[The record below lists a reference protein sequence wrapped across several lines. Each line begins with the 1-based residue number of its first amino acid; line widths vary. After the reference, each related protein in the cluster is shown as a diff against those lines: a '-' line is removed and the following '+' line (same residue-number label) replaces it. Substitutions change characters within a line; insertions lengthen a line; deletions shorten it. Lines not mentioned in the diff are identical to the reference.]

1 MHTLLKRVKNMAQ
14 QASTVEDKAAVSRFR
29 LVFAVVAAGVAM
41 SNLDLFVVNVAIPNI
56 SSHFD
61 EASLSSLSWVL
72 NAYAVVFA
80 ALLVPAGSFADRT
93 GPRRAYLLGI
103 SLFTVASVLCAVA
116 PSVWFL
122 VAARV
127 AQSAGAAL
135 LIPASLGILL
145 AAAPP
150 EQRGSAVRNWA
161 ALSGLAA
168 ALGPVIGGALAQADW
183 RWIFLINLPVGIATV
198 IVGRRAIAPSPRRTD
213 TGRGDL
219 IGAALLTAGIG
230 AVALGLVKAPD
241 WGWSSGS
248 VAITLAAAV
257 VLLALFVWRSAKHPA
272 PVLPLDLLRI
282 PAMGPAMLANLL
294 FAVAFAAMLLSA
306 ALWCQD
312 VWHWSALQT
321 GLAISPGPLMVP
333 LLSKYAGMLVQ
344 RFGAA
349 VVSTVGCAL
358 FAIGLVWWIAAL
370 SVDDHDYVLGL
381 LPGMVLTGIG
391 VCFTLP
397 TLVGAAVTRVPPTN
411 FSTGSGVV
419 TMARQAGGVVGVAG
433 LVAVLGKPHGAA
445 AMDAFRHGW
454 IFTLVAT
461 VAAAVAC
468 CLLLP
473 HTKPAARAG
482 T

>member
-1 MHTLLKRVKNMAQ
+1 MTAR
-14 QASTVEDKAAVSRFR
+14 TRFR
-29 LVFAVVAAGVAM
+29 LIFAVVAAGVAM
-41 SNLDLFVVNVAIPNI
+41 SNLDLFVVNVAIPDI

-80 ALLVPAGSFADRT
+80 ALLVPAGSFADRN
-93 GPRRAYLLGI
+93 GPRRAYLLGV
-103 SLFTVASVLCAVA
+103 SVFTVASVLCAIA

-150 EQRGSAVRNWA
+150 ERRVSAVRNWA
-161 ALSGLAA
+161 AISGLAA
-168 ALGPVIGGALAQADW
+168 ALGPVIGGALAEADW

-198 IVGRRAIAPSPRRTD
+198 VVGRRAIAPSSRRTD
-213 TGRGDL
+213 AGRGDL

-230 AVALGLVKAPD
+230 TLALGLVKAPD
-241 WGWSSGS
+241 WGWTSGP
-248 VAITLAAAV
+248 VAITLATAV
-257 VLLALFVWRSAKHPA
+257 IVLSLFVRRSAKHA
-272 PVLPLDLLRI
+272 SPVLPLDLLRL

-306 ALWCQD
+306 ALWCQN

-333 LLSKYAGMLVQ
+333 LLSPYAGILVQ

-349 VVSTVGCAL
+349 LVAATGCAL
-358 FAIGLVWWIAAL
+358 FAAGLGWWVAAL
-370 SVDDHDYVLGL
+370 SVDDHDYVRGL

-391 VCFTLP
+391 VCLTLP
-397 TLVGAAVTRVPPTN
+397 TLVGAAVTRVPPAS

-419 TMARQAGGVVGVAG
+419 NMTRQTGSVVGVAG
-433 LVAVLGKPHGAA
+433 LVAVLGRPHGAA
-445 AMDAFRHGW
+445 VIDAFRHGW

-473 HTKPAARAG
+473 HTRPAARADA
-482 T
+482 

>member
-1 MHTLLKRVKNMAQ
+1 MVQ
-14 QASTVEDKAAVSRFR
+14 QASTVEDKAAISRFR

-93 GPRRAYLLGI
+93 GARRAYLLGI
-103 SLFTVASVLCAVA
+103 SVFTVASVLCAVA

-127 AQSAGAAL
+127 VQSAGAAL

-150 EQRGSAVRNWA
+150 ERRGAAVRNWA

-183 RWIFLINLPVGIATV
+183 RWIFLINVPVGVATV
-198 IVGRRAIAPSPRRTD
+198 VVGRRAIAPSPRRKD

-294 FAVAFAAMLLSA
+294 FAVAFGAMLLSA

-349 VVSTVGCAL
+349 GVSTAGCAL
-358 FAIGLVWWIAAL
+358 FAVGLVWWIAAL

-419 TMARQAGGVVGVAG
+419 TMARQAGSVVGVAG
-433 LVAVLGKPHGAA
+433 LVAVLGKPYGTAV
-445 AMDAFRHGW
+445 MDAFRHGW

-461 VAAAVAC
+461 VAAAAAC

-473 HTKPAARAG
+473 HTKPAARADA
-482 T
+482 

>member
-1 MHTLLKRVKNMAQ
+1 MK
-14 QASTVEDKAAVSRFR
+14 STADQTFPVQDEAAGAGFR

-61 EASLSSLSWVL
+61 HASLSSLSWVL

-80 ALLVPAGSFADRT
+80 ALLVPAGSFADRAR
-93 GPRRAYLLGI
+93 PRRAYLLGVC
-103 SLFTVASVLCAVA
+103 LFTLASALCALA
-116 PSVWFL
+116 PNVWLL

-198 IVGRRAIAPSPRRTD
+198 IVGRRVIPVGARQGAG
-213 TGRGDL
+213 GRGDL

-241 WGWSSGS
+241 WGWTSGS
-248 VAITLAAAV
+248 VAITLTAAAL
-257 VLLALFVWRSAKHPA
+257 LLALFVWRSAKHPA
-272 PVLPLDLLRI
+272 PVLPLHLLRL
-282 PAMGPAMLANLL
+282 PAMGPALLANLL
-294 FAVAFAAMLLSA
+294 FAVAFAAMLLSV
-306 ALWCQD
+306 ALWCQS
-312 VWHWSALQT
+312 VWHFSALQT

-333 LLSKYAGMLVQ
+333 LLSRYAGMLVQ
-344 RFGAA
+344 RLGAA
-349 VVSTVGCAL
+349 AVAAAGCAL
-358 FAIGLVWWIAAL
+358 FAVGLIWWTTTL
-370 SVDDHDYVLGL
+370 GMEDHDYVLGL
-381 LPGMVLTGIG
+381 LPGMVLTGVG

-397 TLVGAAVTRVPPTN
+397 TLVGEAVTRVPPAN

-419 TMARQAGGVVGVAG
+419 TMARQTGGVVGVAG
-433 LVAVLGKPHGAA
+433 LVAVLGKTHGAA

-454 IFTLVAT
+454 IFTLVAA
-461 VAAAVAC
+461 VAAGAAC

-473 HTKPAARAG
+473 HTKPAARADA
-482 T
+482 